1 MMKVVSIVGAR
12 PQFVKAAVVSRQWKD
27 CADVDEVLIHTGQHF
42 DDNMSELFFREMSIP
57 QPKYNLGIH
66 TMANQ
71 DMVALMMERLEPVLR
86 AESPDWVVVFG
97 DTNSTLAGAKT
108 AKKLGIKLAHVEAGL
123 RSFNMSM
130 PEEYNRI
137 HTDLLSD
144 VLFCPTQTAV
154 DNLKKEAI
162 DTSKQKIILCGDVM
176 YDAALFY
183 ASSAR
188 KPQVDL
194 TSDFVLATFH
204 RAESV
209 DNQQTLKSIFDALE
223 QISIHQ
229 QVIIPLHPRTKAKL
243 LAMSYP
249 FQTSPITFIDPVGY
263 FEMLYLLQH
272 CSLVLTDSGGLQK
285 EAYFFEKKCVT
296 LRDETE
302 WVELVDNKVNM
313 LAGTQTDQILHCVH
327 QMRLQSMRFPEALYG
342 DGHTACRITTVLRDL
357 M

>member
-1 MMKVVSIVGAR
+1 MKVVSIVGAR

-27 CADVDEVLIHTGQHF
+27 YADVDEILVHTGQHF

-108 AKKLGIKLAHVEAGL
+108 AKKLGTKLAHVEAGL
-123 RSFNMSM
+123 RSFNHSM

-137 HTDLLSD
+137 HTDWLSD
-144 VLFCPTQTAV
+144 VLFCPTSTAV
-154 DNLKKEAI
+154 DNLKKEHL

-183 ASSAR
+183 APSAR

-194 TSDFVLATFH
+194 TSDFVLATIH

-209 DNQQTLKSIFDALE
+209 DNQQILQSIFDTLE
-223 QISIHQ
+223 QIAIHQ

-243 LAMSYP
+243 SELSYP
-249 FQTSPITFIDPVGY
+249 FHTSHITFIDPVGY
-263 FEMLYLLQH
+263 FEMLYLLRH

-296 LRDETE
+296 LRNETE
-302 WVELVDNKVNM
+302 WVELVENGVNL
-313 LAGTQTDQILHCVH
+313 LAGTETEHILRCVR
-327 QMRLQSMRFPEALYG
+327 QMSSLTTNFPKSLYG
-342 DGHTACRITTVLRDL
+342 DGRTACRITSALRDL